1 MTLSLSLVTFCRPNS
16 LFTFHSLQHH
26 VHIHHRRDYDEQ
38 KAVAVV
44 MHHYQGCQLH
54 AKRFSTQKY
63 LRGLDNQC
71 PSGDYINFL
80 TPFRAAYN
88 QVNMVSHAP
97 RSFAI
102 R

>member
-1 MTLSLSLVTFCRPNS
+1 MTISFSLAMFCRQSS
-16 LFTFHSLQHH
+16 LFAFYYLQYC
-26 VHIHHRRDYDEQ
+26 VQVHHRRDYDEQ